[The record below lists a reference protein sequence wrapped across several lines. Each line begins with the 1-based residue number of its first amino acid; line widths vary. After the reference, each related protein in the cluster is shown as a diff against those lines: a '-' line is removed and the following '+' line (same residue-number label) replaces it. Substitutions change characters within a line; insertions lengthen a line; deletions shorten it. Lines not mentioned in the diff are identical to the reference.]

1 MNNIKKVIIRII
13 AGLMPTT
20 NLRRCVRN
28 CMTVG
33 FGKTHYRGKNNILV
47 YVDKNG
53 KKHTV
58 RRLPGCHIYFNGQ
71 NNYIE
76 IHGPLNALQL
86 NAHLYGNSK
95 IIIQSSKYEHRNLK
109 VQGMTNCT
117 LDIGKDFYVNGQLF
131 VEFTENTSVTIG
143 QDCMFSY
150 GITIRTGDGHT
161 IRDAAT
167 KEILNPNED
176 VNIGNHVWV
185 GCNTMILK
193 GSIIPSNCIVG
204 ACSLVNKKF
213 YEENAILVGAPA
225 TIKKHN
231 IIWER

>member
-1 MNNIKKVIIRII
+1 
-13 AGLMPTT
+13 
-20 NLRRCVRN
+20 
-28 CMTVG
+28 
-33 FGKTHYRGKNNILV
+33 
-47 YVDKNG
+47 
-53 KKHTV
+53 
-58 RRLPGCHIYFNGQ
+58 
-71 NNYIE
+71 
-76 IHGPLNALQL
+76 
-86 NAHLYGNSK
+86 
-95 IIIQSSKYEHRNLK
+95 
-109 VQGMTNCT
+109 MTNCT

-167 KEILNPNED
+167 NEILNPNED